1 MVIKL
6 KKTKHKKSFKIT
18 CTLLLLICITIGLFH
33 FLNKDHTSNKSVS
46 KSLNKETKKI
56 VKRQGCLINLTL
68 EVKMKKWCSD
78 HMI

>member
-18 CTLLLLICITIGLFH
+18 CTLLLLICITIGLFY

-56 VKRQGCLINLTL
+56 VNASFIGDLLYEQPYYDWI
-68 EVKMKKWCSD
+68 
-78 HMI
+78 

>member
-18 CTLLLLICITIGLFH
+18 CTLLLLICITIGLFY

-46 KSLNKETKKI
+46 KSLNKETKK
-56 VKRQGCLINLTL
+56 N
-68 EVKMKKWCSD
+68 S
-78 HMI
+78 